1 MDETKAFASAPLPN
15 VGMYTMKCFAVSANL
30 SSFRYGGLSGAYS
43 VNAPVTAPIPLC
55 STYHF
60 GDDTAEG
67 FWSGYLVTVPRL
79 GSRSVHTHRETTE
92 RKTTERDHREKP
104 QRETRERRRREVTSE
119 RLKNGK

>member
-15 VGMYTMKCFAVSANL
+15 VGMYAMKCFAVSANL

-79 GSRSVHTHRETTE
+79 GSLSVHTQRERPQRE
-92 RKTTERDHREKP
+92 RP